1 MASIVVNGDTSGAVT
16 LSAPAVAGTV
26 TVTLPSANGTML
38 TTASSASSIPGNGN
52 LTEADQWRL
61 NANITH
67 TTSVTVFS
75 TNWERSDTYGA
86 GYVGTGMTE
95 SSGIFTFPTTGTWL
109 IQIMAYISVN
119 GSQRFNAIQIQTTTN
134 NSTYNTGSSAS
145 QFVSQVNSNYTVGSL
160 YAFFIFNVTNTTN
173 CKVRF
178 AQQCEGTAGVIG
190 GSTDENNTAVN
201 FIRLGAST

>member
-1 MASIVVNGDTSGAVT
+1 MSSIVVSGDTSGAVT

-61 NANITH
+61 NANITN

-95 SSGIFTFPTTGTWL
+95 SSGIFTFPSIGTYL
-109 IQIMAYISVN
+109 IQLSGRVAVN
-119 GSQRFNAIQIQTTTN
+119 GSQRFNVMNIETTTN
-134 NSTYNTGSSAS
+134 NSTYDIASGGS
-145 QFVSQVNSNYTVGSL
+145 QFVSQVSSNFTIGSV
-160 YAFFIFNVTNTTN
+160 YAFFIFSVTSTAN

-178 AQQCEGTAGVIG
+178 SQQCEGTAGNWS
-190 GSTDENNTAVN
+190 GSTVENNTSVN
-201 FIRLGAST
+201 FIRLGA